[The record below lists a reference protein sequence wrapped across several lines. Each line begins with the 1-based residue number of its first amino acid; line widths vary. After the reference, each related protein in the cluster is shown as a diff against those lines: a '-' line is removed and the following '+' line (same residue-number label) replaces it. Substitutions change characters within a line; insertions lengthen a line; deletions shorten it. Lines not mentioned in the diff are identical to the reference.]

1 MSHDALPDC
10 LSLQDCSDIAQIRAA
25 TLAKRKTAKEEVTRL
40 VSERLSATIVEIR
53 LDVLS
58 DLLDLAAEGQ
68 EARDRRTQ
76 RAAARK
82 KLGSNASK
90 STTLPPAVLEL
101 ARAGK
106 SPKEIVA
113 ELGLP
118 ATYIGP
124 IAARLKAARERGEL

>member
-1 MSHDALPDC
+1 MSEGALPDC
-10 LSLQDCSDIAQIRAA
+10 LSLQACTNLDEVRSQTI
-25 TLAKRKTAKEEVTRL
+25 AKRKAAKEEVARL

-58 DLLDLAAEGQ
+58 DLLNLAAEGQ

-124 IAARLKAARERGEL
+124 IGARLKVARERGEL